1 MALTINDIRSA
12 SSDEVLSERLVEELN
27 RRLPEKL
34 LTETD
39 CDAFVAHLGELPP
52 GLRAMA
58 ATQQLNVSMLFD
70 DLGWHFANWHHK
82 GYSEETSRGLRELGA
97 VDVAQIFDAAYRIV
111 LPHWEPITSMLAVDF
126 KVFQE
131 WYSESKLEEALRP
144 LNSRL
149 WDICAAAGSH
159 RLVKYW
165 LDYAR
170 KYPERVV
177 S

>member
-1 MALTINDIRSA
+1 MSITIEAIEA
-12 SSDEVLSERLVEELN
+12 SSDEELF
-27 RRLPEKL
+27 KL
-34 LTETD
+34 LGQELQNRIS
-39 CDAFVAHLGELPP
+39 AKRGSHEFVSEIQTLPC

-58 ATQQLNVSMLFD
+58 ATYDLDVSLALD

-111 LPHWEPITSMLAVDF
+111 LPHWEPIASMLAVDF

-131 WYSESKLEEALRP
+131 WYSESELEEALRP

-165 LDYAR
+165 LGYAR

-177 S
+177 RERA